1 MSFCNDHRPVNE
13 KPPYRRWS
21 RDGKVKTPLMT
32 RKFTQQSIWPVSV
45 FGLGFLLLIMGLS
58 GVANIQETRRIHGQ
72 ILLVEDN
79 YRQVETLVE
88 GIRADTSRVA
98 MLRRDR
104 LLDSRVP
111 GPYSSQLAV
120 VRSKAQSS
128 LDQLRALRQQQESKA
143 FEGLASALRS
153 YLDMVAAEFR
163 ESPPAGTKPELVN
176 DRLGAQTMT
185 IFAVAEELR
194 QLNEENFESRRR
206 SLTHSVEALQ
216 NDIWETILTAL
227 FVSAVIA
234 AASIFRITSLEKE
247 TADHQKATEQ
257 TKERLRHLS
266 QQLVSS
272 QEQERKVL
280 SRELHDEIGQLLTAL
295 RMELGNLERSRAGDG
310 ADWAPHLE
318 QAKKLAESTLRTTR
332 DIAMGL
338 RPAMLDV
345 LGLGPALEWQAREY
359 SRRYKTPIQ
368 LEVAGDLNDL
378 PDPHRTYLYR
388 IVQEGLTNCARH
400 AQAKNIKVRL
410 EDENGQ
416 LAVTVEDDGVGF
428 DQQDGGVVYGLGL
441 LGMTERVRELCGKIA
456 IKSEQG
462 KGTRIEVL
470 LPRESEKK

>member
-1 MSFCNDHRPVNE
+1 
-13 KPPYRRWS
+13 
-21 RDGKVKTPLMT
+21 LT

-58 GVANIQETRRIHGQ
+58 GVANIQETRRIHQQ

-79 YRQVETLVE
+79 YRQVENLVE
-88 GIRADTSRVA
+88 GIRADTSRLA
-98 MLRRDR
+98 ILRRDR
-104 LLDSRVP
+104 LLDSQGSDQYYRT
-111 GPYSSQLAV
+111 QLAD
-120 VRSKAQSS
+120 VRSKTESNLQ
-128 LDQLRALRQQQESKA
+128 QLRSVRQQPESKA
-143 FEGLASALRS
+143 FEGLVGELRS
-153 YLDMVAAEFR
+153 YLDTVAAEFR
-163 ESPPAGTKPELVN
+163 EDPEARTRPELVS

-185 IFAVAEELR
+185 IFAVATELKN
-194 QLNEENFESRRR
+194 LNEENFESRRR
-206 SLTHSVEALQ
+206 ALNKSVEALQ

-227 FVSAVIA
+227 LVSAVIA
-234 AASIFRITSLEKE
+234 AASIFRISALEKE
-247 TADHQKATEQ
+247 SAAQQKATEQ
-257 TKERLRHLS
+257 AEERLRHLS

-295 RMELGNLERSRAGDG
+295 RMELGNLERARSNNGG
-310 ADWAPHLE
+310 DWAPHLD
-318 QAKKLAESTLRTTR
+318 QAKKLAETTLRTAR

-359 SRRYKTPIQ
+359 SRRYNTPIQ
-368 LEVAGDLNDL
+368 LEVAGDLKDL

-400 AQAKNIKVRL
+400 SQAKNIKVRL
-410 EDENGQ
+410 QDAGEQ

-428 DQQDGGVVYGLGL
+428 DMHGSVVYGLGL

-456 IKSEQG
+456 IQSEVG
-462 KGTRIEVL
+462 KGTRIEVM
-470 LPRESEKK
+470 LPREKATSGSSAAAAHIKS